1 MSNTIKTGDTVTVHY
16 TGTTTDGTVFDSS
29 KQEGREPITVVLGEG
44 QLIPGFEAGIIG
56 KNEGETVNVTIEKE
70 DAYGDRDET
79 LVVEVP
85 KNRLPENIE
94 VGATLQMMTPG
105 GPIYGTA
112 TQINE
117 DTVTMDHN
125 HPLAGKTISF
135 EIEIL
140 EVISAPVV
148 VE

>member
-1 MSNTIKTGDTVTVHY
+1 MSNAIKNGDTVTVHY
-16 TGTTTDGTVFDSS
+16 TGTTNDGNVFDSS

-56 KNEGETVNVTIEKE
+56 KTQGETVNVKIQKDE
-70 DAYGDRDET
+70 AYGDRDES

-105 GPIYGTA
+105 GPIYGTVSA
-112 TQINE
+112 INE
-117 DTVTMDHN
+117 DTITMDHN
-125 HPLAGKTISF
+125 HPLAGQEINF
-135 EIEIL
+135 EIDIL
-140 EVISAPVV
+140 EVVSAPVV

>member
-1 MSNTIKTGDTVTVHY
+1 MSNAIKNGDTVTVHY
-16 TGTTTDGTVFDSS
+16 TGTTTDGDVFDSS
-29 KQEGREPITVVLGEG
+29 KEEGREALTVVLGEG

-56 KNEGETVNVTIEKE
+56 KTEGETVKVTIEKE
-70 DAYGDRDET
+70 NAYGDRDET

-94 VGATLQMMTPG
+94 IGATLQMMTPN

-112 TQINE
+112 TEVNE

-125 HPLAGKTISF
+125 HPLAGKTINF

-140 EVISAPVV
+140 EVVSAPVV

>member
-1 MSNTIKTGDTVTVHY
+1 MSNSIKNGDTVTVHY
-16 TGTTTDGTVFDSS
+16 TGTTNDGNVFDTS
-29 KQEGREPITVVLGEG
+29 KQEGREPLTVVLGEG

-56 KNEGETVNVTIEKE
+56 KTQGETVNVKIQKE
-70 DAYGDRDET
+70 NAYGDRDES

-85 KNRLPENIE
+85 KDRMPENIE
-94 VGATLQMMTPG
+94 VGTTLQMMTPN
-105 GPIYGTA
+105 GPVYGTA
-112 TQINE
+112 TAVNE

-125 HPLAGKTISF
+125 HPLAGKEINF

-140 EVISAPVV
+140 EVVSAPEV